1 MSREDGPPCG
11 FGDSEEDMLQPPRA
25 CGPERPEEQLLSW
38 PKCVFSQSVCDREAC
53 PRGCHVPTQG
63 LVCGLPVVSEARPGP
78 GSPPLPGK
86 WEEPAPG
93 PEHRAQPSRH
103 QDVTGTAF
111 PGGVCA
117 GQAHV
122 VAEGQARPVVNW
134 LLDVTDRVS

>member
-1 MSREDGPPCG
+1 MMDRVGGGWGVEAPGGLPKGLPCA
-11 FGDSEEDMLQPPRA
+11 DSGTSVWPPRGFR
-25 CGPERPEEQLLSW
+25 GP
-38 PKCVFSQSVCDREAC
+38 
-53 PRGCHVPTQG
+53 
-63 LVCGLPVVSEARPGP
+63 ARTWE
-78 GSPPLPGK
+78 PPLPGK